1 MKKCYLFLV
10 IAIGSTNA
18 WSQPFITYGNNTV
31 SKQEFLKAYNKNK
44 TQVADK
50 ERSLREYVD
59 LYSNFKLK
67 VKAAEE
73 LRLDTLAQIKYDI
86 TNFRDQVIDNYLSD
100 EKGVSKLT
108 NEAFERSQKDLHLLH
123 FSAPVPAT
131 ATPADTAKAYA
142 AITML
147 YNGLKDGNANEAS
160 LVEKL
165 AGNPQILKRSDFG
178 FVTAFTLPY
187 EFENIVY
194 NLKEGEISKPY
205 RSKNAWHIFKI
216 KDERRNA
223 GMWSVAQVLISIAQD
238 ADATAKA
245 AAQKKADEVYRLLM
259 NGDNFSSTAKIYSDD
274 KLSYLNGG
282 ELPEFGTGM
291 YAGNFENEIFKLKAD
306 GDISKPFL
314 TEYGYHIVKRL
325 NHKPTPTTQTD
336 EGFMFDLKQKV
347 LKDARV
353 NAEKQQY
360 IQEIIAMLDTRRN
373 NQVKENDLFRFA
385 DSLMKN
391 PGVEQT
397 KKLPISN
404 KKVLRVKNEDLTG
417 ADWLAFVREYKT
429 NAAEYKGETNKQL
442 WDKFAEVSALSYY
455 KKHLEEYNPEFK
467 FQMQEFREG
476 NMLFEIMERN
486 VWGKAIN
493 DSAGLL
499 KHYKAHAADFKWAAS
514 ADVLIFNCTT
524 AKVAEETIKALK
536 KGKNWRELAE
546 EQSASATLQAD
557 SGRYEISQIIG
568 TNYATTPTAGN
579 YTAIVTNVDGTAT
592 FVKYVTLYEA
602 NQQRSFEEA
611 RGLVINE
618 YQLELEREWL
628 AELKK
633 KYPVKVNEKMIPEML
648 L

>member
-10 IAIGSTNA
+10 ITIGSTNA

-50 ERSLREYVD
+50 EKSLREYVE

-73 LRLDTLAQIKYDI
+73 LRLDTLAQIQYDI
-86 TNFRDQVIDNYLSD
+86 SNFRDQVVDNYLSD
-100 EKGVSKLT
+100 EKGIAKLT
-108 NEAFERSQKDLHLLH
+108 NEAFVRSQKDLHVLH
-123 FSAPVPAT
+123 FSAPVAVK
-131 ATPADTAKAYA
+131 ATPADTTKAYA
-142 AITML
+142 AILAL
-147 YNGLKDGNANEAS
+147 YNALKDGVANEGS
-160 LVEKL
+160 IVDKL
-165 AGNPQILKRSDFG
+165 AGNPQILKQSDFG

-194 NLKEGEISKPY
+194 NLKEGEVSKPY

-216 KDERRNA
+216 KEERPNT
-223 GMWSVAQVLISIAQD
+223 GLWSIAQILISIAPD

-245 AAQKKADEVYRLLM
+245 DAQKKADEVYRLLM
-259 NGDNFSSTAKIYSDD
+259 NGDNFNATAKIYSDD

-282 ELPEFGTGM
+282 ELPEFGTGI
-291 YAGNFENEIFKLKAD
+291 YAGNFENEVFKLKSD

-314 TEYGYHIVKRL
+314 TEYGYHIGKRL
-325 NHKPTPTTQTD
+325 SLKPTPGTQKD
-336 EGFMFDLKQKV
+336 ESFMFDLKQKV

-360 IQEIIAMLDTRRN
+360 IRETVAMLDTRRN
-373 NQVKENDLFRFA
+373 SQVKESDLFRFA
-385 DSLMKN
+385 DSIMKN
-391 PGVEQT
+391 PTVEQT
-397 KKLPISN
+397 KKFPISN
-404 KKVLRVKNEDLTG
+404 KKVLKVKSEDFTG
-417 ADWLAFVREYKT
+417 ADWLEFVREYKS
-429 NAAEYKGETNKQL
+429 NVAEYKGETNKQL
-442 WDKFAEVSALSYY
+442 WDKFTEVSTLGYY

-467 FQMQEFREG
+467 FQMQEFKEG

-493 DSAGLL
+493 DSVGLL
-499 KHYKAHAADFKWAAS
+499 KYYNAHTTNFRWAAS

-524 AKVAEETIKALK
+524 AKVAEESIKALK

-546 EQSASATLQAD
+546 EQSASAALQAD
-557 SGRYEISQIIG
+557 SGRYEISQIVG
-568 TNYATTPTAGN
+568 TNYATSPTAGN

-618 YQLELEREWL
+618 YQLALEQEWL
-628 AELKK
+628 AQLKK

>member
-18 WSQPFITYGNNTV
+18 WSQPFITYGTNTV

-44 TQVADK
+44 TQVSDK
-50 ERSLREYVD
+50 EKSLREYVE

-73 LRLDTLAQIKYDI
+73 LRLDTLAQIQYDI
-86 TNFRDQVIDNYLSD
+86 SNFRDQVIENYLSD
-100 EKGVSKLT
+100 EKGIAKLT
-108 NEAFERSQKDLHLLH
+108 NEAFARSQKDLHVLH
-123 FSAPVPAT
+123 FSAPAPAG
-131 ATPADTAKAYA
+131 ATPADTARAYA
-142 AITML
+142 AITAL
-147 YNGLKDGNANEAS
+147 YRALQDGTANEAS
-160 LVEKL
+160 LVEKF
-165 AGNPQILKRSDFG
+165 AGNTQVVKQSDFG
-178 FVTAFTLPY
+178 FITAFTLPY

-194 NLKEGEISKPY
+194 SLREGEISKPY

-216 KDERRNA
+216 KEQRPNV
-223 GMWSVAQVLISIAQD
+223 GLWSIAQILVSIAPD

-259 NGDNFSSTAKIYSDD
+259 NGDSFSATAKIYSDD
-274 KLSYLNGG
+274 KLSYLNAG

-291 YAGNFENEIFKLKAD
+291 YAGNFENEVFKLRAD

-325 NHKPTPTTQTD
+325 AQKPTPAAQND
-336 EGFMFDLKQKV
+336 EAYMFDLKQKV

-353 NAEKQQY
+353 NADKQQY
-360 IQEIIAMLDTRRN
+360 IKETVAMLDTRRN
-373 NQVKENDLFRFA
+373 SQVKENDLFRFA

-391 PGVEQT
+391 PTVEQT
-397 KKLPISN
+397 KKFPISN
-404 KKVLRVKNEDLTG
+404 KKVLKVKSEDFTG

-429 NAAEYKGETNKQL
+429 NVAEYKGETNKEL
-442 WDKFAEVSALSYY
+442 WDKFTEVSALGYY
-455 KKHLEEYNPEFK
+455 KKHLEEYNPEFR
-467 FQMQEFREG
+467 FQMQEFKEG

-493 DSAGLL
+493 DSVGLL
-499 KHYKAHAADFKWAAS
+499 KYYNAHSSNFKWDAS
-514 ADVLIFNCTT
+514 ADVLIFNCST
-524 AKVAEETIKALK
+524 AKVAEETMRALK

-546 EQSASATLQAD
+546 EQSASASLQAD

-568 TNYATTPTAGN
+568 NNYATTPTAGN

-628 AELKK
+628 AQLKK